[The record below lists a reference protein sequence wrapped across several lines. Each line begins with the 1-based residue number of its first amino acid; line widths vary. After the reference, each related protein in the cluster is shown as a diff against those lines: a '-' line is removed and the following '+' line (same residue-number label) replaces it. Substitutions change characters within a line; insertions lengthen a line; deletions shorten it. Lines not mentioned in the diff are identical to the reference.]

1 MTPRMLGQMRRLAPL
16 RGYAAAL
23 AAVALFSVVIGA
35 IEARAHVANISMLYL
50 MAVLAA
56 ATLLGR
62 GPAITASIVSFLA
75 FNWFFVE
82 PIHTLRV
89 ADPNE
94 WFALVLFLVT
104 AVVTSQLAADQRDR
118 AREAADRARDAT
130 LLFEVA
136 RVLGEPDLDRALV
149 AVAERLR
156 QGLRVTGV
164 VVELEDGGVEH
175 RTTAGD
181 VAALERAEIGSLAA
195 WIPSPRSAT
204 GAGARWIRVMNP
216 HGSSTST
223 RDERVHAVPLQAG
236 GRRIGT
242 LAIIRALP
250 EAHSADDRILT
261 SVATQLAGAIE
272 RSRLRQ
278 RATDAEILRR
288 ADELKNAL
296 LGAVSHDLRTPLA
309 SIVASAGSLRQT
321 DVHWTDA
328 ERESFLSD
336 IEHEARRLSRIVS
349 NLLDLSRM
357 ESGTLHPERSWYDLA
372 ALIDDVVGRL
382 RPVTEEHRLE
392 VHVPED
398 LPPIS
403 LDYVEIDQVLSNLI
417 ENAARHTLPGTAI
430 TVSAAI
436 EGGQAI
442 VEVQD
447 DGPGVPKEA
456 LDRVFEPF
464 FRGSS
469 GGAPRGTGLGL
480 AVARGLV
487 EAHGGQISVRNR
499 PEGGAVF
506 RFTLPI
512 EQPAR
517 PRAAATT
524 R

>member
-1 MTPRMLGQMRRLAPL
+1 MLEQMRRLAPL

-23 AAVALFSVVIGA
+23 AAVALISVVIGA
-35 IEARAHVANISMLYL
+35 IEAHAHVAIISMLYL
-50 MAVLAA
+50 LSVLAA
-56 ATLLGR
+56 ATLVGR
-62 GPAITASIVSFLA
+62 GPAIVASLASFLA
-75 FNWFFVE
+75 FDWFFVE
-82 PIHTLRV
+82 PFHTLRV

-94 WFALVLFLVT
+94 WFALVVFLIT
-104 AVVTSQLAADQRDR
+104 AIVTSQLAADQRER

-136 RVLGEPDLDRALV
+136 RVLGEPDLAIAL
-149 AVAERLR
+149 ASVAERVR
-156 QGLRVTGV
+156 QGLRVIGV
-164 VVELEDGGVEH
+164 VVELEDDGVSQ
-175 RTTAGD
+175 RTIAGD
-181 VAALERAEIGSLAA
+181 IAVLAGAEIGSLAA
-195 WIPSPRSAT
+195 WIASPRSAM
-204 GAGARWIRVMNP
+204 GASARWIRVMNP
-216 HGSSTST
+216 HGSNTST

-242 LAIIRALP
+242 LAIIRASP
-250 EAHSADDRILT
+250 EPHSGDDRILA

-278 RATDAEILRR
+278 RATDAEVLRR

-321 DVHWTDA
+321 DVRWTDA
-328 ERESFLSD
+328 ERETFLAD

-382 RPVTEEHRLE
+382 RPLTEEHHLE

-417 ENAARHTLPGTAI
+417 ENAARHTRPGTAI
-430 TVSAAI
+430 TVSAAV
-436 EGGQAI
+436 EGGEAI
-442 VEVQD
+442 VDVAD
-447 DGPGVPKEA
+447 DGPGVPSDA

-487 EAHGGQISVRNR
+487 EAHGGHISVRNR
-499 PEGGAVF
+499 LEGGAVF

-512 EQPAR
+512 EQPMR
-517 PRAAATT
+517 PRTGATEP
-524 R
+524 

>member
-1 MTPRMLGQMRRLAPL
+1 MLDPMGRLAPL

-23 AAVALFSVVIGA
+23 AAVVLVSVVIGA
-35 IEARAHVANISMLYL
+35 IEARGHVANISMLYL
-50 MAVLAA
+50 MAVLGAA
-56 ATLLGR
+56 ILLGR
-62 GPAITASIVSFLA
+62 GPAIAASIASFLA

-82 PIHTLRV
+82 PIHTLSV
-89 ADPNE
+89 GDTQE
-94 WFALVLFLVT
+94 WFALMLFLVT
-104 AVVTSQLAADQRDR
+104 AVITSQLAADQRDR

-130 LLFEVA
+130 LMFEVA
-136 RVLGEPDLDRALV
+136 RVLGDPDLDTALA
-149 AVAERLR
+149 AVTERLR
-156 QGLRVTGV
+156 QGLGVAGV
-164 VVELEDGGVEH
+164 VVELERDGAPQ
-175 RTTAGD
+175 RATAGD
-181 VAALERAEIGSLAA
+181 AAPLQGAEIGSLAT

-204 GAGARWIRVMNP
+204 GSGARWIRVVSP
-216 HGSSTST
+216 HGSGSSP

-242 LAIIRALP
+242 LAIVRASP
-250 EAHSADDRILT
+250 RRGSADDRILT
-261 SVATQLAGAIE
+261 SVATQLAGAID
-272 RSRLRQ
+272 RSWLRQ
-278 RATDAEILRR
+278 RATEAEILRR

-321 DVHWTDA
+321 DVRWTEA

-336 IEHEARRLSRIVS
+336 IENEARRLSRIVS

-382 RPVTEEHRLE
+382 RPLTQGHRVE
-392 VHVPED
+392 VRVPED

-417 ENAARHTLPGTAI
+417 ENATRHTRPGTTI
-430 TVSAAI
+430 VVSAAI
-436 EGGQAI
+436 EGGDAI
-442 VEVQD
+442 VEVSD
-447 DGPGVPKEA
+447 DGRGIPNDA
-456 LDRVFEPF
+456 LARVFEPF
-464 FRGSS
+464 FRGAT
-469 GGAPRGTGLGL
+469 GGTPRGTGLGL

-487 EAHGGQISVRNR
+487 EAHGGHISVHNR

-512 EQPAR
+512 QQPSR
-517 PRAAATT
+517 VRTAATAP
-524 R
+524 

>member
-1 MTPRMLGQMRRLAPL
+1 MLAAMGRIAPL

-23 AAVALFSVVIGA
+23 AAVVLVSVVIGV
-35 IEARAHVANISMLYL
+35 IEARAQVANISMLYL
-50 MAVLAA
+50 MAVLGA
-56 ATLLGR
+56 ATRLGR
-62 GPAITASIVSFLA
+62 GPAIAASIASFLA

-82 PIHTLRV
+82 PTHTLSV
-89 ADPNE
+89 GDPKE

-104 AVVTSQLAADQRDR
+104 AVITSQLAADQRDR

-130 LLFEVA
+130 LMFEVA
-136 RVLGEPDLDRALV
+136 RVLGEPDLETALASV
-149 AVAERLR
+149 TERLR
-156 QGLRVTGV
+156 QGLGV
-164 VVELEDGGVEH
+164 AGVMVELEGDGVPR
-175 RTTAGD
+175 RTIAGD
-181 VAALERAEIGSLAA
+181 ASALDGADVGSLAA

-204 GAGARWIRVMNP
+204 GAGARWIRVMNA
-216 HGSSTST
+216 HGTGT
-223 RDERVHAVPLQAG
+223 APRDDRVHAAPLQAG

-242 LAIIRALP
+242 LAIVRASP
-250 EAHSADDRILT
+250 QPRTADDRILT

-278 RATDAEILRR
+278 RATEAEILRR
-288 ADELKNAL
+288 TDELKNAL

-321 DVHWTDA
+321 DVRWTEA

-336 IEHEARRLSRIVS
+336 IETEARRLSRIVS

-357 ESGTLHPERSWYDLA
+357 ESGTLHPERSWYDVA

-382 RPVTEEHRLE
+382 RPLTQDHPVE
-392 VHVPED
+392 VRVPED
-398 LPPIS
+398 FPPVS

-417 ENAARHTLPGTAI
+417 ENAARHTRPG
-430 TVSAAI
+430 S
-436 EGGQAI
+436 AI
-442 VEVQD
+442 VISAQIAGAEAVIEVSD
-447 DGPGVPKEA
+447 DGPGIPNDA

-464 FRGSS
+464 FRGPS
-469 GGAPRGTGLGL
+469 GGTPRGTGLGL

-487 EAHGGQISVRNR
+487 EAHGGRISVRNR
-499 PEGGAVF
+499 AEGGAVF

-517 PRAAATT
+517 ARASAATP
-524 R
+524 

>member
-1 MTPRMLGQMRRLAPL
+1 MLEDMPRLAPF

-23 AAVALFSVVIGA
+23 AAVALVTVVIAA
-35 IEARAHVANISMLYL
+35 IEARTQVANISMLYL
-50 MAVLAA
+50 MAVLGA

-62 GPAITASIVSFLA
+62 GPAITASITSFLA

-82 PIHTLRV
+82 PIHTLSV
-89 ADPNE
+89 GDPKE

-104 AVVTSQLAADQRDR
+104 AAVTSQLAADQRDR
-118 AREAADRARDAT
+118 AREATDRARDAT
-130 LLFEVA
+130 LMFEVA
-136 RVLGEPDLDRALV
+136 RVLGDPDIDTAV
-149 AVAERLR
+149 AAVAERLR
-156 QGLRVTGV
+156 QGLGV
-164 VVELEDGGVEH
+164 SGVIVELEDDGVPR
-175 RTTAGD
+175 RTIAGD
-181 VAALERAEIGSLAA
+181 ATAVQGANIGSLAA

-216 HGSSTST
+216 HVSGSSP
-223 RDERVHAVPLQAG
+223 RDERVNAVPLQAG
-236 GRRIGT
+236 GGRIGT
-242 LAIIRALP
+242 LAIVRASP
-250 EAHSADDRILT
+250 RPRSADDRILT
-261 SVATQLAGAIE
+261 SVATQLAGAID

-321 DVHWTDA
+321 DVRWTDA

-357 ESGTLHPERSWYDLA
+357 ESGTLHPERTWYDLA

-382 RPVTEEHRLE
+382 RPLTQDHRVE
-392 VHVPED
+392 VRVPED
-398 LPPIS
+398 LPPVS

-417 ENAARHTLPGTAI
+417 ENAARHTRPGTAI
-430 TVSAAI
+430 AVSASV
-436 EGGQAI
+436 EGGEAI
-442 VEVQD
+442 VEVSD
-447 DGPGVPKEA
+447 DGPGVPKDA

-464 FRGSS
+464 FRGPS
-469 GGAPRGTGLGL
+469 GGTPRGTGLGL

-487 EAHGGQISVRNR
+487 EAHGGHISVRNR
-499 PEGGAVF
+499 PDGGAVF

-517 PRAAATT
+517 ARAAAT
-524 R
+524 RS

>member
-1 MTPRMLGQMRRLAPL
+1 MLAGMGRIAPL

-23 AAVALFSVVIGA
+23 VAVMVVSVVIGA
-35 IEARAHVANISMLYL
+35 IEGRAHVANISMLYL
-50 MAVLAA
+50 MAVLGS
-56 ATLLGR
+56 ATLVGR
-62 GPAITASIVSFLA
+62 GPAIVASLASFLA

-82 PIHTLRV
+82 PIHTLSV
-89 ADPNE
+89 GDPKE

-104 AVVTSQLAADQRDR
+104 AVITSQLAADQRER
-118 AREAADRARDAT
+118 AREAAERARDAT
-130 LLFEVA
+130 LMFEIA
-136 RVLGEPDLDRALV
+136 RVLGEPDLETALA
-149 AVAERLR
+149 AVTEHLR
-156 QGLRVTGV
+156 QGLGV
-164 VVELEDGGVEH
+164 AGVILELEGDDVPT
-175 RTTAGD
+175 RTIAGD
-181 VAALERAEIGSLAA
+181 AAALHGAQIGSLAA

-204 GAGARWIRVMNP
+204 GPGARWIRVM
-216 HGSSTST
+216 GSGAAV

-242 LAIIRALP
+242 LAIVRARP
-250 EAHSADDRILT
+250 RPRTADDRILT
-261 SVATQLAGAIE
+261 SVATQLAGAID
-272 RSRLRQ
+272 RSRLRR

-321 DVHWTDA
+321 DVRWTEE

-336 IEHEARRLSRIVS
+336 IEHEARRLSRIVG

-357 ESGTLHPERSWYDLA
+357 ESGTLHPDRGWYDLT

-382 RPVTEEHRLE
+382 LPLTQDHPVE
-392 VHVPED
+392 VRVPED

-417 ENAARHTLPGTAI
+417 ENAARHTRPGTPIAI
-430 TVSAAI
+430 SAAI
-436 EGGQAI
+436 EGGEAI
-442 VEVQD
+442 VEVAD
-447 DGPGVPKEA
+447 GGPGVPKDA

-464 FRGSS
+464 FRGPT
-469 GGAPRGTGLGL
+469 GGSPRGTGLGL

-487 EAHGGQISVRNR
+487 EAHGGRISVRNR

-512 EQPAR
+512 EQPGGAR
-517 PRAAATT
+517 VPART

>member
-1 MTPRMLGQMRRLAPL
+1 MLEVMRRLAPF

-23 AAVALFSVVIGA
+23 AAVALVTVVIGA
-35 IEARAHVANISMLYL
+35 IEARVHVANISMLYL
-50 MAVLAA
+50 MAVLAS

-62 GPAITASIVSFLA
+62 APAITASVVSFLA

-82 PIHTLRV
+82 PVHTLRV

-94 WFALVLFLVT
+94 WFALVGFLVT
-104 AVVTSQLAADQRDR
+104 AVVTSQLAASQRDR
-118 AREAADRARDAT
+118 AREAADRARDAA

-136 RVLGEPDLDRALV
+136 RVLGEPDLATALA
-149 AVAERLR
+149 AVAERVR
-156 QGLRVTGV
+156 QGLRVAGV
-164 VVELEDGGVEH
+164 VVELEEDVGAGH

-181 VAALERAEIGSLAA
+181 VAALDGGEIGSLAA
-195 WIPSPRSAT
+195 WIPSPRSAA
-204 GAGARWIRVMNP
+204 GAEARWIRVMNP
-216 HGSSTST
+216 HGSNTST
-223 RDERVHAVPLQAG
+223 RNERVHAVPLQAG

-242 LAIIRALP
+242 LAIIRTSP
-250 EAHSADDRILT
+250 EPRSADDRILA

-321 DVHWTDA
+321 DVRWTDA
-328 ERESFLSD
+328 ERESFLAD
-336 IEHEARRLSRIVS
+336 IEQEARRLSRIVG
-349 NLLDLSRM
+349 NLLDLS
-357 ESGTLHPERSWYDLA
+357 
-372 ALIDDVVGRL
+372 
-382 RPVTEEHRLE
+382 
-392 VHVPED
+392 
-398 LPPIS
+398 PIS

-417 ENAARHTLPGTAI
+417 ENAARHTRPGTAI
-430 TVSAAI
+430 LISAVI
-436 EGGQAI
+436 EGGEAI
-442 VEVQD
+442 VEVAD
-447 DGPGVPKEA
+447 DGGGVPNDA

-487 EAHGGQISVRNR
+487 EAHGGRISVRNR
-499 PEGGAVF
+499 PEGGAIF

-517 PRAAATT
+517 PRTAATAP
-524 R
+524 

>member
-1 MTPRMLGQMRRLAPL
+1 MLAAMGRIAPL

-23 AAVALFSVVIGA
+23 AAVVLVSVVIGV
-35 IEARAHVANISMLYL
+35 IEARAQVANISMLYL
-50 MAVLAA
+50 MAVLGA
-56 ATLLGR
+56 ATRLGR
-62 GPAITASIVSFLA
+62 GPAIAASIASFLA

-82 PIHTLRV
+82 PTHTLSV
-89 ADPNE
+89 GDPKE

-104 AVVTSQLAADQRDR
+104 AVITSQLAADQRDR

-130 LLFEVA
+130 LMFEVA
-136 RVLGEPDLDRALV
+136 RVLGEPDLETALASV
-149 AVAERLR
+149 TERLR
-156 QGLRVTGV
+156 QGLGV
-164 VVELEDGGVEH
+164 AGVMVELEGDGVPR
-175 RTTAGD
+175 RTIAGD
-181 VAALERAEIGSLAA
+181 ASALDGADVGSLAA

-204 GAGARWIRVMNP
+204 GAGARWIRVMNA
-216 HGSSTST
+216 HGTGT
-223 RDERVHAVPLQAG
+223 APRDDRVHAVPLQAG

-242 LAIIRALP
+242 LAIVRASP
-250 EAHSADDRILT
+250 RPRTADDRILT

-278 RATDAEILRR
+278 RATEAEILRR
-288 ADELKNAL
+288 TDELKNAL

-321 DVHWTDA
+321 DVRWTEA

-336 IEHEARRLSRIVS
+336 IETEARRLSRIVS

-357 ESGTLHPERSWYDLA
+357 ESGTLHPERSWYDVA

-382 RPVTEEHRLE
+382 RPLTQDHPVE

-398 LPPIS
+398 FPPVS

-417 ENAARHTLPGTAI
+417 ENAARHTRPG
-430 TVSAAI
+430 S
-436 EGGQAI
+436 AI
-442 VEVQD
+442 VISAQVAGAEAVVEVSD
-447 DGPGVPKEA
+447 DGPGIPSDA

-464 FRGSS
+464 FRGPS
-469 GGAPRGTGLGL
+469 GGTPRGTGLGL

-487 EAHGGQISVRNR
+487 EAHGGRISVRNR
-499 PEGGAVF
+499 AEGGAVF

-517 PRAAATT
+517 ARASAATP
-524 R
+524 

>member
-1 MTPRMLGQMRRLAPL
+1 MLERMRRLAPL

-23 AAVALFSVVIGA
+23 AAVALVTVIIGA
-35 IEARAHVANISMLYL
+35 IEARGHIANVSMLYL

-56 ATLLGR
+56 ATMLGR
-62 GPAITASIVSFLA
+62 GPAVTASIASFLA

-82 PIHTLRV
+82 PVHTLSV
-89 ADPNE
+89 GDPKE
-94 WFALVLFLVT
+94 WFALLLILVT

-130 LLFEVA
+130 LMFEVA
-136 RVLGEPDLDRALV
+136 RVLGDPELDAALASV
-149 AVAERLR
+149 TERLR
-156 QGLRVTGV
+156 EGLGV
-164 VVELEDGGVEH
+164 AGVIVELDGEAAPR
-175 RTTAGD
+175 RTSAGD
-181 VAALERAEIGSLAA
+181 VSALAGADLGSLAA

-204 GAGARWIRVMNP
+204 GAGARWIRVLSP
-216 HGSSTST
+216 HGSSSWP
-223 RDERVHAVPLQAG
+223 RDERVHAVSLQTG

-242 LAIIRALP
+242 LAIIRASP
-250 EAHSADDRILT
+250 RPRSADDRILT
-261 SVATQLAGAIE
+261 AVASQLAGAIE
-272 RSRLRQ
+272 RSRLRE

-321 DVHWTDA
+321 DVRWTEA

-336 IEHEARRLSRIVS
+336 IENEARRLSRIVS

-382 RPVTEEHRLE
+382 RPLTERHRVE
-392 VHVPED
+392 VRVADD
-398 LPPIS
+398 LPPVS

-417 ENAARHTLPGTAI
+417 ENAARHTRPGSSI
-430 TVSAAI
+430 VVSAQI
-436 EGGQAI
+436 GDGEAI
-442 VEVQD
+442 VEVSD
-447 DGPGVPKEA
+447 DGPGVPEDA

-464 FRGSS
+464 YRGPS
-469 GGAPRGTGLGL
+469 GTTPRGTGLGL

-487 EAHGGQISVRNR
+487 EAHGGRISVRNR
-499 PEGGAVF
+499 AEGGAVF
-506 RFTLPI
+506 SFTLPT
-512 EQPAR
+512 QRRAR
-517 PRAAATT
+517 ADTAAMM

>member
-1 MTPRMLGQMRRLAPL
+1 
-16 RGYAAAL
+16 
-23 AAVALFSVVIGA
+23 
-35 IEARAHVANISMLYL
+35 
-50 MAVLAA
+50 
-56 ATLLGR
+56 
-62 GPAITASIVSFLA
+62 
-75 FNWFFVE
+75 
-82 PIHTLRV
+82 
-89 ADPNE
+89 
-94 WFALVLFLVT
+94 
-104 AVVTSQLAADQRDR
+104 
-118 AREAADRARDAT
+118 
-130 LLFEVA
+130 
-136 RVLGEPDLDRALV
+136 
-149 AVAERLR
+149 
-156 QGLRVTGV
+156 
-164 VVELEDGGVEH
+164 
-175 RTTAGD
+175 
-181 VAALERAEIGSLAA
+181 
-195 WIPSPRSAT
+195 
-204 GAGARWIRVMNP
+204 MNP
-216 HGSSTST
+216 HGSNTST

-242 LAIIRALP
+242 LAIIRASREP
-250 EAHSADDRILT
+250 RSADDRILA
-261 SVATQLAGAIE
+261 SVATQLAGASE

-278 RATDAEILRR
+278 RATDAEVLRR
-288 ADELKNAL
+288 ADELKSAL

-321 DVHWTDA
+321 DVRWTDA
-328 ERESFLSD
+328 ERESFLAD

-382 RPVTEEHRLE
+382 RPLTEKHHLE

-398 LPPIS
+398 FPPIS

-417 ENAARHTLPGTAI
+417 ENAARHTRPGTAI

-436 EGGQAI
+436 EGREAV
-442 VEVQD
+442 VEVAD
-447 DGPGVPKEA
+447 HGPGVPSDA

-499 PEGGAVF
+499 AGGGAIF

-517 PRAAATT
+517 PRTPATAP
-524 R
+524 

>member
-1 MTPRMLGQMRRLAPL
+1 MLEDMRRLAL
-16 RGYAAAL
+16 FRGYAAAL
-23 AAVALFSVVIGA
+23 AAVSLVTVVIGA
-35 IEARAHVANISMLYL
+35 IQARTQVANISMLYL
-50 MAVLAA
+50 MAVLGA

-62 GPAITASIVSFLA
+62 GPAITASIASFLA

-82 PIHTLRV
+82 PIHTLSV
-89 ADPNE
+89 GDPKE
-94 WFALVLFLVT
+94 WLALVLFLIT
-104 AVVTSQLAADQRDR
+104 AAVTSQLAADQRDR
-118 AREAADRARDAT
+118 AREATDRARDAT
-130 LLFEVA
+130 LMFEVA
-136 RVLGEPDLDRALV
+136 RVLGEPDIDA
-149 AVAERLR
+149 AVAAVTERLR
-156 QGLRVTGV
+156 QGLGV
-164 VVELEDGGVEH
+164 SGVIVELEDDGVPR
-175 RTTAGD
+175 RTIAGD
-181 VAALERAEIGSLAA
+181 ATAVQGADIGSLAA

-216 HGSSTST
+216 HGSGTSK

-236 GRRIGT
+236 GRRIGA
-242 LAIIRALP
+242 LAIVRASP
-250 EAHSADDRILT
+250 RPRSADDRILT
-261 SVATQLAGAIE
+261 SVATQLAGAID

-321 DVHWTDA
+321 DVRWTDA

-357 ESGTLHPERSWYDLA
+357 ESGTLHPERTWYDLA

-382 RPVTEEHRLE
+382 RPLTQDHHVE
-392 VHVPED
+392 VRVPED
-398 LPPIS
+398 LPPVS

-417 ENAARHTLPGTAI
+417 ENAARHTRPGTSI
-430 TVSAAI
+430 VVSASV
-436 EGGQAI
+436 EGGEAI
-442 VEVQD
+442 VEVSD
-447 DGPGVPKEA
+447 DGPGVPKDA

-464 FRGSS
+464 FRGPS
-469 GGAPRGTGLGL
+469 GGTPRGTGLGL

-487 EAHGGQISVRNR
+487 EAHGGHISVRNR

-517 PRAAATT
+517 TRAGAT
-524 R
+524 RS

>member
-1 MTPRMLGQMRRLAPL
+1 MLDAMRRLAPL
-16 RGYAAAL
+16 RGYGVAL
-23 AAVALFSVVIGA
+23 AAVALITLVIGV
-35 IEARAHVANISMLYL
+35 IESGAHVPNISMLYL

-62 GPAITASIVSFLA
+62 GPAIVASVSSFLA
-75 FNWFFVE
+75 FNWFFVD

-94 WFALVLFLVT
+94 WVALVLFLVT
-104 AVVTSQLAADQRDR
+104 AVVTSQLAAAQRDR

-130 LLFEVA
+130 LMFEVA
-136 RVLGEPDLDRALV
+136 RVLGEPDIDAALA
-149 AVAERLR
+149 AVTERLR
-156 QGLRVTGV
+156 EGLGV
-164 VVELEDGGVEH
+164 AGAVVELEEAGARR
-175 RTTAGD
+175 RTSAGD
-181 VAALERAEIGSLAA
+181 VSALGGADIGSLAA
-195 WIPSPRSAT
+195 WIPSSRSAT
-204 GAGARWIRVMNP
+204 ASTARWIRVISPN
-216 HGSSTST
+216 SANALL
-223 RDERVHAVPLQAG
+223 RDERVHAVPLQAI

-242 LAIIRALP
+242 LAIVRSAP
-250 EAHSADDRILT
+250 RPRSADDRILT
-261 SVATQLAGAIE
+261 AVATQLAGAIE

-278 RATDAEILRR
+278 RATDAEVLRR

-321 DVHWTDA
+321 DVRWTET
-328 ERESFLSD
+328 ERESFLND

-357 ESGTLHPERSWYDLA
+357 ESGTLHPDRGWYDLA

-382 RPVTEEHRLE
+382 RPVTKDHRVE
-392 VHVPED
+392 VRVPED

-417 ENAARHTLPGTAI
+417 ENAARHTRPGALI
-430 TVSAAI
+430 SVSASI
-436 EGGQAI
+436 DGGEAV
-442 VEVQD
+442 VEVSD
-447 DGPGVPKEA
+447 DGPGVPTEA
-456 LDRVFEPF
+456 LDHVFEPF
-464 FRGSS
+464 FRGRS

-487 EAHGGQISVRNR
+487 EAHGGHISVRNQTG
-499 PEGGAVF
+499 GGAVF
-506 RFTLPI
+506 RFTLPL

-517 PRAAATT
+517 THAVAPTP
-524 R
+524 

>member
-1 MTPRMLGQMRRLAPL
+1 MLEVMRRLAPF

-23 AAVALFSVVIGA
+23 AAVALVTVVIGA
-35 IEARAHVANISMLYL
+35 IEARVHVANISMLYL
-50 MAVLAA
+50 MAVLAS

-62 GPAITASIVSFLA
+62 APAITASVVSFLA

-82 PIHTLRV
+82 PVHTLRV

-94 WFALVLFLVT
+94 WFALVGFLVT
-104 AVVTSQLAADQRDR
+104 AVVTSQLAASQRDR
-118 AREAADRARDAT
+118 AREAADRARDAA

-136 RVLGEPDLDRALV
+136 RVLGEPDLATALA
-149 AVAERLR
+149 AVAERVR
-156 QGLRVTGV
+156 QGLRVAGV
-164 VVELEDGGVEH
+164 VVELEEDVGAGH

-181 VAALERAEIGSLAA
+181 VAALDGGEIGSLAA
-195 WIPSPRSAT
+195 WIPSPRSAA
-204 GAGARWIRVMNP
+204 GAEARWIRVMNP
-216 HGSSTST
+216 HGSNTST
-223 RDERVHAVPLQAG
+223 RNERVHAVPLQAG

-242 LAIIRALP
+242 LAIIRTSP
-250 EAHSADDRILT
+250 EPRSADDRILA

-321 DVHWTDA
+321 DVRWTDA
-328 ERESFLSD
+328 ERESFLAD
-336 IEHEARRLSRIVS
+336 IEQEARRLSRIVG

-382 RPVTEEHRLE
+382 RPLTEKHHVE
-392 VHVPED
+392 VNVPED

-417 ENAARHTLPGTAI
+417 ENAARHTRPGTAI
-430 TVSAAI
+430 LISAVI
-436 EGGQAI
+436 EGGEAI
-442 VEVQD
+442 VEVAD
-447 DGPGVPKEA
+447 DGGGVPNDA

-487 EAHGGQISVRNR
+487 EAHGGRISVRNR
-499 PEGGAVF
+499 PEGGAIF

-517 PRAAATT
+517 PRTAATAP
-524 R
+524 

>member
-1 MTPRMLGQMRRLAPL
+1 MLGEMRRLAPL

-23 AAVALFSVVIGA
+23 AAVVLVTVVIGA

-50 MAVLAA
+50 IAVLGA

-62 GPAITASIVSFLA
+62 GPAIAASIASFLA

-82 PIHTLRV
+82 PIHTFSV
-89 ADPNE
+89 GDPTE

-104 AVVTSQLAADQRDR
+104 AMITSQLAADQRDR

-130 LLFEVA
+130 LMFEVA
-136 RVLGEPDLDRALV
+136 RVLGEPDLDTALGSV
-149 AVAERLR
+149 TERLR
-156 QGLRVTGV
+156 QSLGV
-164 VVELEDGGVEH
+164 AAVIVELEGQSVPH
-175 RTTAGD
+175 RRIAGD
-181 VAALERAEIGSLAA
+181 AAALAGADMGSLAG

-204 GAGARWIRVMNP
+204 GARARWIRVMSP
-216 HGSSTST
+216 HGSSASR

-242 LAIIRALP
+242 LAIVRASTEP
-250 EAHSADDRILT
+250 QSADDRILT

-278 RATDAEILRR
+278 HATDAEILRR
-288 ADELKNAL
+288 TDQLKNAL

-321 DVHWTDA
+321 DVRWTEA

-357 ESGTLHPERSWYDLA
+357 ESGTLDPERSWYDLA

-382 RPVTEEHRLE
+382 RPLTQSHRVE
-392 VHVPED
+392 VRAPED

-417 ENAARHTLPGTAI
+417 ENATRHTRPGSAI
-430 TVSAAI
+430 VVSAAI
-436 EGGQAI
+436 EGPEAV
-442 VEVQD
+442 VEVSD
-447 DGPGVPKEA
+447 DGPGVPTDA

-464 FRGSS
+464 FRGPSD
-469 GGAPRGTGLGL
+469 GTPRGTGLGL

-487 EAHGGQISVRNR
+487 EAHGGHISVRNR

-517 PRAAATT
+517 PRTAATT
-524 R
+524 P

>member
-1 MTPRMLGQMRRLAPL
+1 MLAEMGRLAPL

-23 AAVALFSVVIGA
+23 AAVALVSVVIGV

-50 MAVLAA
+50 IAVLGA

-62 GPAITASIVSFLA
+62 GPAITASIAAFLA

-82 PIHTLRV
+82 PFHTLTV
-89 ADPNE
+89 GDPKE

-104 AVVTSQLAADQRDR
+104 AVITSQLAADQRDR

-130 LLFEVA
+130 LMFEVA
-136 RVLGEPDLDRALV
+136 RVLGEPDLGAALTSV
-149 AVAERLR
+149 TERLR
-156 QGLRVTGV
+156 QGLRVAGV
-164 VVELEDGGVEH
+164 IVELEGEGGPH
-175 RTTAGD
+175 RTIAGD
-181 VAALERAEIGSLAA
+181 TAAVGAADIGSLAA

-204 GAGARWIRVMNP
+204 GPGARWIRVMDP
-216 HGSSTST
+216 HSSSTSP
-223 RDERVHAVPLQAG
+223 RDDRVHAVPLRAS

-242 LAIIRALP
+242 LAIVRTSP
-250 EAHSADDRILT
+250 RPHSADDRILT

-272 RSRLRQ
+272 RSRLRK

-288 ADELKNAL
+288 TDELKNAL

-321 DVHWTDA
+321 DVRWTDA

-336 IEHEARRLSRIVS
+336 IEHEARRLTRIVS

-382 RPVTEEHRLE
+382 RPLTQEHPVKVR
-392 VHVPED
+392 VPEE

-417 ENAARHTLPGTAI
+417 ENAARHTQAGTPI
-430 TVSAAI
+430 VISAQV
-436 EGGQAI
+436 EGDEMV
-442 VEVQD
+442 VEVSD
-447 DGPGVPKEA
+447 EGPGVPADA

-464 FRGSS
+464 FRGPS

-487 EAHGGQISVRNR
+487 EAHGGRISVRNR
-499 PEGGAVF
+499 PDRGAVF

-512 EQPAR
+512 EQPAK
-517 PRAAATT
+517 AALSS
-524 R
+524 